1 MSRPHC
7 RTVIFLGGIEVRLPA
22 VWLVLSTV
30 GLVPFTAG
38 GDELAG
44 RDVDIQELVAALEA
58 DDLSA
63 NEIRRDRFLTRVSIS
78 WISGPSRPATTMK
91 RLETALGRTD
101 DGWAMVQT
109 AIVAN
114 EPLNEELK
122 RRSIAVRNVVAA
134 TLDDNA
140 IITILTG

>member
-1 MSRPHC
+1 M
-7 RTVIFLGGIEVRLPA
+7 RLPA

-63 NEIRRDRFLTRVSIS
+63 NEIREIDSYARLDIVDIRAFEASDDYE
-78 WISGPSRPATTMK
+78 A
-91 RLETALGRTD
+91 LETALGRTD